1 MVSARFLFTVE
12 GTARAEPRCPLPPPP
27 SNVRDGQHGPSTES
41 SFSRQV
47 VESLMWPYGIAI
59 TGGTVNN
66 PTVNNVS
73 ALPDLTMSD
82 EQEKRVADSLGQ
94 SFAGVDVSIMIVQAN
109 QATRDFSERLGRIL
123 KASGANNVE
132 FSTAWIY
139 APKAGTSLHKGM
151 SVTSFPPEQ

>member
-1 MVSARFLFTVE
+1 
-12 GTARAEPRCPLPPPP
+12 
-27 SNVRDGQHGPSTES
+27 
-41 SFSRQV
+41 
-47 VESLMWPYGIAI
+47 MWPYGIAI

-151 SVTSFPPEQ
+151 SVTSFPPEQKDAIDKLANTLGAVGIIQVLPIYSVTDKKVNIVVNRSAETREEAKQ